1 MQCLFQNIL
10 CLMFLSVALSLAIL
24 RLPSIVHAYL
34 TILWTC
40 RQCTL
45 RVMPVILNGISR
57 YFDHLPVSPGPPLV
71 SLFRHTQR
79 FLTRD
84 WKDFHHHLDQGLR
97 NFFCKGPDSNC
108 CRPSGPH
115 TVSNTFFFA
124 VTVYSFICFITL
136 GKHKNKS

>member
-57 YFDHLPVSPGPPLV
+57 YFDHLPVSPGFPFQAYSEASYQRLEGFPPSSRPGTEKL
-71 SLFRHTQR
+71 LLQR
-79 FLTRD
+79 AR
-84 WKDFHHHLDQGLR
+84 Q
-97 NFFCKGPDSNC
+97 
-108 CRPSGPH
+108 
-115 TVSNTFFFA
+115 
-124 VTVYSFICFITL
+124 
-136 GKHKNKS
+136 